1 LGTPTSRDACRD
13 SRHRLSSRAKLG
25 GIPDPPRCSE
35 AATPPTPRLS
45 RKLALLARLLGIVSV
60 ALLGIAAHPAP
71 RQSAPTPK
79 QRYLS
84 PLEIAITS
92 DGRLLYV
99 VCQDSDE
106 VRVVEAIS
114 GKLIKAIPVG
124 HVPRAI
130 ALSAD
135 AKTLFITNA
144 WSDTVSVIDTTT
156 REVVRTLP
164 TGFEPSGVVFDSRAN
179 ALYVA
184 NRLSNDISVIDFKT
198 GQETKRLLAGRG
210 ASYLSLSPDG
220 KSIYC
225 THVYPNPSAFR
236 SQPQSEITVID
247 TGTQT
252 VVERKPL
259 HNVAG
264 AFHLATS
271 ADGKLSVVAQLRPKN
286 LIPLAHVEHGW
297 VFGDSLTLFG
307 SDVGGMVQIPL
318 DELDRYYALP
328 WGVAITPDR
337 SKLFLT
343 TAGAQGV
350 TVIDVGRLLQTVRTR
365 RQPFVNDL
373 SASAEYVSS
382 RIPVGHNPRGIA
394 LSPDGKRLYVA
405 NRLDDTISV
414 IDTNAEK
421 VISTIDLGG
430 SKEVNALRR
439 GERLFYTAEFAFQ
452 GGFGCSNCHIDATID
467 GLEWDLE
474 PDGFG
479 KDIVDN
485 RSLENLAGT
494 EPFKWNGGNPDMPTE
509 CGPRTEKYFFRSQSF
524 NSQQLTDLVTFVY
537 SLPYR
542 PNRYRLP
549 NDDLTPAQE
558 RGKAIFERTKAKN
571 GAEIPEANQCTYCH
585 SGPKYTNQKQVDIG
599 SAKATDRSPVTDVP
613 QLANVAYSAPY
624 LHDGSA
630 RSLEEIWTVFNPK
643 DTHGVTNDLTKD
655 ELNDLIEYLKT
666 L

>member
-1 LGTPTSRDACRD
+1 MP
-13 SRHRLSSRAKLG
+13 
-25 GIPDPPRCSE
+25 
-35 AATPPTPRLS
+35 TPPHHGAFRLTVQIAGVVAI
-45 RKLALLARLLGIVSV
+45 ALLAM
-60 ALLGIAAHPAP
+60 AARPAP
-71 RQSAPTPK
+71 K
-79 QRYLS
+79 QASTLHQHYLS
-84 PLEIAITS
+84 PLEIVLS
-92 DGRLLYV
+92 PDGRLLYV

-106 VRVVEAIS
+106 VRVVETAS
-114 GKLIKAIPVG
+114 GKAIKSIPVG
-124 HVPRAI
+124 HVPRGI
-130 ALSAD
+130 ALSPD
-135 AKTLFITNA
+135 GKTLFVTNA
-144 WSDTVSVIDTTT
+144 WSDTLSVIDTNALD
-156 REVVRTLP
+156 VVRTVP
-164 TGFEPSGVVFDSRAN
+164 TGFEPTGVVLDSKAD

-184 NRLSNDISVIDFKT
+184 NRLSNDISLIDLKT
-198 GQETKRLLAGRG
+198 GQETRRLLAGRG
-210 ASYLSLSPDG
+210 ASYLAASPDG
-220 KSIYC
+220 KFVYC
-225 THVYPNPSAFR
+225 THIYPNPGAFR

-247 TGTQT
+247 TQSQT
-252 VVERKPL
+252 VVERKAL

-264 AFHLATS
+264 VFHLAFS
-271 ADGKLSVVAQLRPKN
+271 SDGKLGVAAQLRPKN

-307 SDVGGMVQIPL
+307 PDVNGMVQVPL

-328 WGVAITPDR
+328 WGVAIAPDK
-337 SKLFLT
+337 SKLFVT
-343 TAGAQGV
+343 TTGAQSV
-350 TVIDVGRLLQTVRTR
+350 TVIDLPRLLQAVRTR
-365 RQPFVNDL
+365 HQPFANDL

-382 RIPVGHNPRGIA
+382 RIPVGHNPRGVAI
-394 LSPDGKRLYVA
+394 SPDGKTLYVA

-414 IDTNAEK
+414 IDTSAEK
-421 VISTIDLGG
+421 VVSTIDLGG
-430 SKEVNALRR
+430 PKEINALRR

-524 NSQQLTDLVTFVY
+524 NPQQLTDLVTFVY

-549 NDDLTPAQE
+549 SDLTPTQE
-558 RGKAIFERTKAKN
+558 RGKAIFERTKSKN
-571 GAEIPEANQCTYCH
+571 GAPIPEANQCGYCH
-585 SGPKYTNQKQVDIG
+585 SGPKFTNQKQVDIG
-599 SAKATDRSPVTDVP
+599 SGKATDRSPIVDVP
-613 QLANVAYSAPY
+613 QLPNVAYSAPY